1 MNTTAPL
8 GVYLDLVMN
17 SLGSVTVPQ
26 ASMESNV
33 SLKVNSIYDCYIIN
47 QDIYKIYYL
56 FGIDGFTFLLDCV
69 ESIALMFG
77 DRVLFI
83 H

>member
-1 MNTTAPL
+1 
-8 GVYLDLVMN
+8 
-17 SLGSVTVPQ
+17 
-26 ASMESNV
+26 MESNV
-33 SLKVNSIYDCYIIN
+33 SLKVNSINDCYIIN
-47 QDIYKIYYL
+47 QDRYKIYYL

-69 ESIALMFG
+69 VSIALMFG